1 MRAIRVLYLLCGLF
15 ALTLLGAGWVSA
27 ATPQKPTFA
36 GFRGLNIEQA
46 NTDRGQNPSRNFPGT
61 LGFRLSPAWRVEGE
75 GARFT
80 HEHKRGDTRETRL
93 GLVNLYY
100 DADIG
105 SDRVQPFIGIGAG
118 LMERRDL
125 SDDHRALDLAVHA
138 GGGVRLMLNRNL
150 SLSGDYRFIN
160 TLPLYHRGAAYGDE
174 SERHH
179 QLRFGLTYDIPP
191 TRIIDPAFAR

>member
-1 MRAIRVLYLLCGLF
+1 MRPIRVLYFLFGLF
-15 ALTLLGAGWVSA
+15 ALTLLGAGWVG
-27 ATPQKPTFA
+27 ATTMKKPNFA

-46 NTDRGQNPSRNFPGT
+46 HLNRVENPSRDFTGA
-61 LGFRLSPAWRVEGE
+61 LGFRLSPAWRIEGE
-75 GARFT
+75 GVRFT
-80 HEHKRGDTRETRL
+80 RAYGRGAARETRL

-100 DADIG
+100 DADVG
-105 SDRVQPFIGIGAG
+105 SDRIQPFIGVGAG

-125 SDDHRALDLAVHA
+125 NDDHRALDLAVHA

-160 TLPLYHRGAAYGDE
+160 TVPLYHRGAAYGE
-174 SERHH
+174 EGERHH